1 MDIKIIYEDKFIVV
15 CIKPAGI
22 ESENGGMPAMLKEQC
37 SAAEIFP
44 VHRLDKAVSGLMVF
58 AKTKLAA
65 SRLSASI
72 SSGTM
77 QKEYLAVL
85 PGRPEADEAVLRD
98 LLYRD
103 AAKNKSY
110 VVKRERRGVKSA
122 ELEYR
127 LLQTAGELS
136 LVRIRL
142 HTGRTHQIRVQFS
155 SRALPLLGDI
165 KYGSKVRGCGIAL
178 FSCALSFPHP
188 KSGLQMQFEARPA
201 NEFPWDSFSF

>member
-1 MDIKIIYEDKFIVV
+1 MDIKIIFEDKFIIV
-15 CIKPAGI
+15 CIKPAGV
-22 ESENGGMPAMLKEQC
+22 ESENEGMPALLKAQC
-37 SAAEIFP
+37 GAAEIFP

-58 AKTKLAA
+58 AKTKFAA
-65 SRLSASI
+65 SKLSAAVSD
-72 SSGTM
+72 GTM

-127 LLQTAGELS
+127 LLQNADELS
-136 LVRIRL
+136 LVRVKL

-165 KYGSKVRGCGIAL
+165 KYGSKVRDCGIAL

-188 KSGLQMQFEARPA
+188 KSGSIMQFEAVPDSA
-201 NEFPWDSFSF
+201 YPWDRFSL